1 MNPLVKSNTGSL
13 GSIARSP
20 EDIDMILQ
28 EVKKYRGD
36 VEGGTC
42 LWKVTRFVP
51 DTERRYFV
59 VNQMPYGPD
68 DSEIP
73 AIVHEIAQR
82 IKSPFYSVDVAQL
95 ESNKEWILIE
105 LGDGEVSDKKQWPL
119 DSFVEALLR

>member
-1 MNPLVKSNTGSL
+1 
-13 GSIARSP
+13 
-20 EDIDMILQ
+20 
-28 EVKKYRGD
+28 
-36 VEGGTC
+36 
-42 LWKVTRFVP
+42 VTRFVP